1 MSMRKLIHLL
11 AVMSLWG
18 VTTGAVVAEVAAG
31 DPGRAGAI
39 VREATQTILAA
50 VKEDREGLKNDP
62 QRLYKMVNQV
72 VLPHFD
78 FRRMA
83 RRVLGKNW
91 RRATAEQRERFVAEF
106 KRLLVR
112 TYATA
117 VTEYRGQTVKY
128 LPAVKRPGRDEVT
141 VRTEV
146 REPGGLMIPI
156 TYTMYLKEGAWR
168 VFDVIVDGVSLVINY
183 RASFRSEIRRG
194 GLDALIDRLSSKNQ
208 EPTA

>member
-1 MSMRKLIHLL
+1 MRKLIHLL
-11 AVMSLWG
+11 AVMSLF
-18 VTTGAVVAEVAAG
+18 VATTGEVVAE
-31 DPGRAGAI
+31 DPSLAGAI
-39 VREATQTILAA
+39 VREATQTILTA
-50 VKEDREGLKNDP
+50 VKEDREGLKADP
-62 QRLYKMVNQV
+62 QRLYKMVNEV

-91 RRATAEQRERFVAEF
+91 RRATAEQRDRFVAEF
-106 KRLLVR
+106 KGLLVR

-128 LPAVKRPGRDEVT
+128 LPAVKRPGRDDVT

-146 REPGGLMIPI
+146 REPGGLIIPI
-156 TYTMYLKEGAWR
+156 TYAMYLKDGAWL
-168 VFDVIVDGVSLVINY
+168 VFDVKVDGVSLVINY

-194 GLDALIDRLSSKNQ
+194 GLDALIEWLSSKNQ
-208 EPTA
+208 EPAT